1 MRQRGIE
8 MTETQTTGG
17 DLINRISDAM
27 PSLSKGQKLI
37 AKYIVSNY
45 DKAAYM
51 TASALGAEV
60 GVSESTVVRFAIEMG
75 FDGYPDLQSK
85 IRDTVRVRLT
95 SVQRIEST
103 NIRMGEAEIL
113 DSVLLNDAEKIKI
126 TLDTLDRAEFSK
138 AVDLILGARNIYIMG
153 MRSSAVLAEFVNYY
167 FGLLF
172 DNVRLIRPAGGSE
185 IFEHLMKVHTDDVLI
200 AISFPRY
207 TTGIVNAV
215 EYASKTG
222 ARVVAIT
229 DSLSSPIVPHA
240 DAALVAKSDMASFV
254 DSLVAPMSLI
264 NALIAYIGKKKHSEV
279 TETLSRLETVWKEYN
294 VYTSGTQE

>member
-1 MRQRGIE
+1 
-8 MTETQTTGG
+8 MTDTSTTGG
-17 DLINRISDAM
+17 DLISQINEAM
-27 PSLSKGQKLI
+27 PALSKGQKLI
-37 AKYIVSNY
+37 AKYIIGNY

-75 FDGYPDLQSK
+75 FDGYPELQSK
-85 IRDTVRVRLT
+85 IRDTVRVRMT

-113 DSVLLNDAEKIKI
+113 DSVLLNDAEKIKA
-126 TLDTLDRAEFSK
+126 TLETIDHAEFTK
-138 AVDLILGARNIYIMG
+138 AVNLILSGRNIYIMG
-153 MRSSAVLAEFVNYY
+153 MRSSAVLAEFMNYY
-167 FGLLF
+167 FGMLF

-185 IFEHLMKVHTDDVLI
+185 IFEHLMKVHSDDVLI

-222 ARVVAIT
+222 AKVVAIT
-229 DSLSSPIVPHA
+229 DSMSSPIVPHA
-240 DAALVAKSDMASFV
+240 SAVLVAKSDMASFV

-264 NALIAYIGKKKHSEV
+264 NALIAYIGKKKHTEV
-279 TETLSRLETVWKEYN
+279 TETLSHLEAVWKEYN
-294 VYTSGTQE
+294 VYTSGSKD

>member
-1 MRQRGIE
+1 
-8 MTETQTTGG
+8 MTDTSTTGG
-17 DLINRISDAM
+17 DLISQINEAM
-27 PSLSKGQKLI
+27 PALSKGQKLI
-37 AKYIVSNY
+37 AKYIMGNY

-75 FDGYPDLQSK
+75 FDGYPELQSK
-85 IRDTVRVRLT
+85 IRDTVRVRMT

-113 DSVLLNDAEKIKI
+113 DSVLLNDAEKIKA
-126 TLDTLDRAEFSK
+126 TLETIDHAEFTK
-138 AVDLILGARNIYIMG
+138 AVNLILSGRNIYIMG
-153 MRSSAVLAEFVNYY
+153 MRSSAVLAEFMNYY
-167 FGLLF
+167 FGMLF

-185 IFEHLMKVHTDDVLI
+185 IFEHLMKVHSDDVLI

-222 ARVVAIT
+222 AKVVAIT
-229 DSLSSPIVPHA
+229 DSMSSPIVPHA
-240 DAALVAKSDMASFV
+240 SAVLVAKSDMASFV

-264 NALIAYIGKKKHSEV
+264 NALIAYIGKKKHTEV
-279 TETLSRLETVWKEYN
+279 TETLSRLEAVWKEYN
-294 VYTSGTQE
+294 VYTSGSKD

>member
-1 MRQRGIE
+1 MND
-8 MTETQTTGG
+8 TQTPGG
-17 DLINRISDAM
+17 DLICRIHEAM
-27 PSLSKGQKLI
+27 PALSKGQKLI
-37 AKYIVSNY
+37 ANYIIGNY

-60 GVSESTVVRFAIEMG
+60 GVSESTVVRFAIELG

-95 SVQRIEST
+95 SVQRMESV
-103 NIRMGEAEIL
+103 NIRMGEEEIL
-113 DSVLLNDAEKIKI
+113 DSILLNDAEKIKV
-126 TLDTLDRAEFSK
+126 TLDTIDRAQFAK

-185 IFEHLMKVHTDDVLI
+185 IFEHLMKIRSDDVLI

-215 EYASKTG
+215 EYAASTG
-222 ARVVAIT
+222 AKVVAIT

-240 DAALVAKSDMASFV
+240 AAPLVAKSDMASFV

-264 NALIAYIGKKKHSEV
+264 NALIAYIGKKKHAEV

-294 VYTSGTQE
+294 VYTSGTEE

>member
-1 MRQRGIE
+1 
-8 MTETQTTGG
+8 
-17 DLINRISDAM
+17 M
-27 PSLSKGQKLI
+27 PALSKGQKLI
-37 AKYIVSNY
+37 ANYIIQNY

-60 GVSESTVVRFAIEMG
+60 GVSESTVVRFANEIG
-75 FDGYPDLQSK
+75 FDGYPELQSK

-95 SVQRIEST
+95 SVQRMESA

-113 DSVLLNDAEKIKI
+113 DSILLNDAERIKS
-126 TLDTLDRAEFSK
+126 TLDTLDRAEFAK
-138 AVDLILGARNIYIMG
+138 AVDLILGAKNIYIMG

-185 IFEHLMKVHTDDVLI
+185 IFEHLMKIHSDDVLI

-215 EYASKTG
+215 EYAASTG

-240 DAALVAKSDMASFV
+240 SAALVAKSDMASFV

-264 NALIAYIGKKKHSEV
+264 NALIAYIGKKKHNEV
-279 TETLSRLETVWKEYN
+279 TETLGRLEAVWKEYN
-294 VYTSGTQE
+294 VYTSGVQG